1 MEDIDKAYLPAAGH
15 DWALPLY
22 DPLVKFLGGDKAR
35 KILFDQAV
43 GLSLRRVPDLLR
55 QSNGP
60 SGRGSRLGA
69 RRNRS
74 QLG

>member
-43 GLSLRRVPDLLR
+43 GLSLRRVWPENPTFMSR
-55 QSNGP
+55 VI
-60 SGRGSRLGA
+60 SGTES
-69 RRNRS
+69 S
-74 QLG
+74 